1 MLKCVIVDDEPLA
14 LEVLTGYIDADAELD
29 LAGSFGN
36 ARDALSY
43 LKAHAVD
50 VLFLDI
56 EMPEMS
62 GLDLLRALDQAPITV
77 FTTAFRNYAFEGFEL
92 GVIDFLLKPISRG
105 RFQLAIEKINDFL
118 ALKKA
123 NLDMEPETKT
133 PEFIFI
139 KSGVDR
145 IKMVFADVIYI
156 QGLKD
161 YAIIHLDSGRIV
173 TKGSIKYMQE
183 LFPERLFIRVHKSF
197 MVSKSRIGRIA
208 KNKVI
213 IGAHQVP
220 VGRNYRDDLEKIISA

>member
-14 LEVLTGYIDADAELD
+14 LEVLTGYIDADAD
-29 LAGSFGN
+29 LSVAGSFGN
-36 ARDALSY
+36 APDALSY
-43 LKAHAVD
+43 LKENAVD

-62 GLDLLRALDQAPITV
+62 GLDLLQALDQAPITV

-92 GVIDFLLKPISRG
+92 GVIDFLLKPISKE

-145 IKMVFADVIYI
+145 IKLVFSDVIYI

-161 YAIIHLDSGRIV
+161 YAIIHSDNGRIV

-213 IGAHQVP
+213 IGTYQVP
-220 VGRNYRDDLEKIISA
+220 VGRNYKEELEKLML